1 MADSKTIIDYFPDR
15 IQAGF
20 VCGVLMANDI
30 RAQVNAP
37 AGMGS
42 SGGKLYGGYTVSV
55 AAKDME
61 RARKLLADL
70 EREARKNADSDEDDD
85 PEDAPQGP
93 GLFRTIAGWLGF
105 GPKQTNTPGDTP

>member
-70 EREARKNADSDEDDD
+70 EREARKHDDSEDDEE
-85 PEDAPQGP
+85 PEAAPQGP
-93 GLFRTIAGWLGF
+93 GLFGRIAGWLGL
-105 GPKQTNTPGDTP
+105 GSKQADTPGDAP